1 MVGDVVEDYV
11 EVQDKVLLRCKRDI
25 LILAILCRMM
35 KLDLRVLLFLYEK
48 YKEDV
53 YFWFFMLSGMMVK
66 FPSLSRLLKVFQ
78 VVDDWLKDAVLDD
91 SRTSFYLKELLE
103 MKCGEHLQIDLFDKR
118 YFRFGREGLIDFEE
132 VEGGKENGL
141 ISEG

>member
-11 EVQDKVLLRCKRDI
+11 EVQDKVLLKCKRDM
-25 LILAILCRMM
+25 LILAILCRVM

-78 VVDDWLKDAVLDD
+78 VVDDWLKEGSLDE
-91 SRTSFYLKELLE
+91 SRTSFYLKELLD
-103 MKCGEHLQIDLFDKR
+103 MKCGEHLQISLSDKR
-118 YFRFGREGLIDFEE
+118 YFRFGREGLIDFED
-132 VEGGKENGL
+132 EGGKEDGVVF
-141 ISEG
+141 EG